1 MRFATSF
8 FNKTVFRTDY
18 RRYWPVL
25 VIYTGLWM
33 ALPITQWNAIH
44 YIETA
49 AGGYNGDRI
58 YRMLPSAVIMA
69 VIFGCAMAM
78 MVFSYLMNSR
88 SVGLMHSLPV
98 RRSALFITHVVSGLS
113 MFVLGNLTVTAVT
126 ALVLWTT
133 GSGGMRALVAWFWVS
148 TALDFIFF
156 SLAVLCCMLTGWLL
170 ASPVLYAA
178 LNGGA
183 AVITVLMQALGGL
196 FYFGY
201 AGDTFPAVTEWLTPA
216 VKLISGV
223 NDLWYRTP
231 QGPVQ
236 SLAGTAAGQDTSFG
250 SYVAASAP
258 VCLSPQTVQTIWI
271 YLAAALVL
279 LVLSALLYRSRPSE
293 SAGSPVAFRWARP
306 IFRYGIALA
315 GGLALGLVL
324 YQMVTVN
331 SDRPGANLPVLL
343 ICLAAMALVSYFAVS
358 MIIEKSFRVFR
369 GRRWLGA
376 AAVCV
381 VLAVLTFVLRADPT
395 GYVRHVPA
403 AEDVKSTEMDI
414 SSAGIYQ
421 IMADDGDLTT
431 ETLAIHE
438 GLVEYGREPLRD
450 EPSVRIRINYELRSG
465 GEIKRDYTVSVTA
478 LPQSVQKRL
487 DGIANSE
494 KMRTERIM
502 GTTWPM
508 TPEKL
513 TGGYVET
520 FKDFGDN
527 EIHQLTAGQARQLG
541 EAVMQDIRAGAGALD
556 LGGEFSGNT
565 FQPTIVLGDDGA
577 GTEWYVH
584 TISEDCT
591 ETIRFLTEEIGLK
604 HDEIFR

>member
-44 YIETA
+44 YLES
-49 AGGYNGDRI
+49 GGYNGDRI

-88 SVGLMHSLPV
+88 PVGLMHSLPV
-98 RRSALFITHVVSGLS
+98 RRSALFITHVAAGLS

-133 GSGGMRALVAWFWVS
+133 GAGGFHALMAWFWVS

-156 SLAVLCCMLTGWLL
+156 ALAVLCCMLTGWLL
-170 ASPVLYAA
+170 AAPVLFAA

-183 AVITVLMQALGGL
+183 AVITILMQALGGL

-201 AGDTFPAVTEWLTPA
+201 AGDTFPTVTQWLTPA
-216 VKLISGV
+216 VKLMSGV
-223 NDLWYRTP
+223 NDHWYRTP

-236 SLAGTAAGQDTSFG
+236 SLAVSSMEQDTHFG
-250 SYVAASAP
+250 GYVAESAP
-258 VCLSPQTVQTIWI
+258 VCLSPQTVHAIWI
-271 YLAAALVL
+271 YVAAALVL
-279 LVLSALLYRSRPSE
+279 LALSALLYRSRPSE
-293 SAGSPVAFRWARP
+293 SAGDPVAFKWAKP
-306 IFRYGIALA
+306 IFRYGIALT
-315 GGLALGLVL
+315 GGLALGIVL

-331 SDRPGANLPVLL
+331 SERPGADLPVLL
-343 ICLAAMALVSYFAVS
+343 VCLAAMALVSYFAVS

-369 GRRWLGA
+369 ARRWIGA

-403 AEDVKSTEMDI
+403 AEDVKSVEMDI
-414 SSAGIYQ
+414 SAAGIYQ
-421 IMADDGDLTT
+421 IMADDGDLTA
-431 ETLAIHE
+431 ETLAIHQ

-450 EPSVRIRINYELRSG
+450 EPSVRIRISYELWDG
-465 GEIKRDYTVSVTA
+465 GEMNRDYTVSFTA
-478 LPQSVQKRL
+478 LPESVQKRL
-487 DGIANSE
+487 DGIVNSE
-494 KMRTERIM
+494 AMRTERVM

-508 TPEKL
+508 APEKL

-520 FKDFGDN
+520 YKDSGDN
-527 EIHQLTAGQARQLG
+527 EIHRLTAAEARQLG
-541 EAVMQDIRAGAGALD
+541 EAVTQDIRAGAGALD
-556 LGGEFSGNT
+556 LGGEFSENT

-584 TISEDCT
+584 SISEDCI
-591 ETIRFLTEEIGLK
+591 ETVRVLTEEIGLR
-604 HDEIFR
+604 HDQIFH

>member
-44 YIETA
+44 YIESSA
-49 AGGYNGDRI
+49 AGYNGDRI
-58 YRMLPSAVIMA
+58 YQMLPSAVIMA

-88 SVGLMHSLPV
+88 SVGLMHSLPI

-113 MFVLGNLTVTAVT
+113 MFVLGTLVVTAVT

-133 GSGGMRALVAWFWVS
+133 GVGGMHALVVWFLVS

-156 SLAVLCCMLTGWLL
+156 SMAVLCCMLTGWLL

-201 AGDTFPAVTEWLTPA
+201 AGDTFPAVTQWLTPA
-216 VKLISGV
+216 AKLMIGV
-223 NDLWYRTP
+223 NDRWYRTP
-231 QGPVQ
+231 QGPAQ
-236 SLAGTAAGQDTSFG
+236 SLAVSSMEQDTHFG
-250 SYVAASAP
+250 GYVAESAP
-258 VCLSPQTVQTIWI
+258 VCLSPETVRTIWI
-271 YLAAALVL
+271 YVAAALVL
-279 LVLSALLYRSRPSE
+279 LVLSALLYRGRASE

-306 IFRYGIALA
+306 IFRYGIALT

-331 SDRPGANLPVLL
+331 SDQGGVNLPVLL
-343 ICLAAMALVSYFAVS
+343 VCLAAMALVSYFAVS

-369 GRRWLGA
+369 GRRWIGA
-376 AAVCV
+376 ATVCV
-381 VLAVLTFVLRADPT
+381 VLMALTFVLRADPT
-395 GYVRHVPA
+395 GYVRHVPE

-421 IMADDGDLTT
+421 ELADGDELIPD
-431 ETLAIHE
+431 TLAIHE

-450 EPSVRIRINYELRSG
+450 EPSVRIKISYELRSG
-465 GEIKRDYTVSVTA
+465 GEMDRDYTVSVTA

-487 DGIANSE
+487 DSVVNTEA
-494 KMRTERIM
+494 MRTERVM

-508 TPEKL
+508 TPEEL
-513 TGGYVET
+513 TGGYVEE
-520 FKDFGDN
+520 FKDTGDTR
-527 EIHQLTAGQARQLG
+527 IHQLTAAQARQLG
-541 EAVMQDIRAGAGALD
+541 EAVQQDIRAGAGALD
-556 LGGEFSGNT
+556 LGGEISRNS
-565 FQPTIVLGDDGA
+565 FQLTIVLGDDSA
-577 GTEWYVH
+577 GTEWYVGS
-584 TISEDCT
+584 ISEDCT

-604 HDEIFR
+604 HDKIFY